1 MRPSGWE
8 ERLVLF
14 LYILPHEIF
23 LPFVLIIY
31 VIPKLDKCIQRN
43 KQISNLYTYV
53 YNNKYV

>member
-23 LPFVLIIY
+23 LPFVLIY
-31 VIPKLDKCIQRN
+31 VIPKLDKYIQRN